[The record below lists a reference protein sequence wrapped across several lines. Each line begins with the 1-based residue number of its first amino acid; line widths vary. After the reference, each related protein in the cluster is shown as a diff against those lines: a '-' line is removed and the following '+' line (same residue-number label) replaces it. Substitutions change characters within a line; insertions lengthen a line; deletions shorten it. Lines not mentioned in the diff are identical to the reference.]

1 MKRRSIGALVAAGV
15 PAPEVMAWLWSSVD
29 LEIPIFLA

>member
-1 MKRRSIGALVAAGV
+1 MKRRSVGALVAAGV
-15 PAPEVMAWLWSSVD
+15 PAPGVMAWLQPGVD